1 MWGAW
6 DCLRL
11 GSMLAGVVLYS
22 KDVNRGLSDWQ
33 KVFVPVP
40 VPVVV
45 VVLEAE
51 TEAEDS
57 RSFVPGC

>member
-11 GSMLAGVVLYS
+11 GSMLAGVVLYL
-22 KDVNRGLSDWQ
+22 KDANRGLSDWQ

>member
-40 VPVVV
+40 VVV